1 MSLLGLWR
9 SSIFQLRSS
18 AGSIHWPRASVVA
31 IFSLL
36 SLVLVAW
43 IGPAWGHHTEEHQ
56 PLGVLHEVGWDQR
69 LGEQVPLDLTFR
81 DEAGNMVR
89 FGDYLGQK
97 PLILTL
103 NYYEC
108 PMLCPLV
115 LDELLRALRALPF
128 TIGDQFNLATVSIDP
143 GETPTHAVAK
153 KAHYVR
159 GYGRD
164 GAAAGWHFL
173 TGEEASIRQ
182 LTQAVGF
189 RYAYD
194 ATKDQYA
201 HAAGIVVLTPQ
212 GRVARYFYGIEFSP
226 RDVRLAL
233 VEAAADTICSPID
246 QLLLYCYQ
254 YDPATGGYTL
264 AVRRVLQLAGLGTVL
279 GLGGFVIVMLRR
291 ERSPRSSI
299 GG

>member
-1 MSLLGLWR
+1 M
-9 SSIFQLRSS
+9 
-18 AGSIHWPRASVVA
+18 
-31 IFSLL
+31 
-36 SLVLVAW
+36 VLVAR
-43 IGPAWGHHTEEHQ
+43 IGPALGHHTEEHQ
-56 PLGVLHEVGWDQR
+56 PPGVLREIGWDQR
-69 LGEQVPLDLTFR
+69 LGAPVPLDLTFR

-115 LDELLRALRALPF
+115 LDGLLRALRALPF
-128 TIGDQFNLATVSIDP
+128 TIGDQFNVATVSIDP
-143 GETPTHAVAK
+143 GETPALAAAK

-173 TGEEASIRQ
+173 TGEEAAIRQ

-194 ATKDQYA
+194 AAKDQYA

-212 GRVARYFYGIEFSP
+212 GRVARYFYSIEFSP

-233 VEAAADTICSPID
+233 VEAAAGGIGSPID
-246 QLLLYCYQ
+246 QFLLYCYQ

-264 AVRRVLQLAGLGTVL
+264 AVRRVLQLAGLLTVL
-279 GLGGFVIVMLRR
+279 GLGGFMLVMFRR
-291 ERSPRSSI
+291 ERSPRSRI